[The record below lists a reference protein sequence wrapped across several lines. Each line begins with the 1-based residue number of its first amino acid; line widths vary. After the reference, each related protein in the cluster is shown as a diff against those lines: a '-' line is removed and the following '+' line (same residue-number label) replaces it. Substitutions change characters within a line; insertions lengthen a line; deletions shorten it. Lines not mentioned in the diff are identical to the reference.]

1 MTSHLEAP
9 SFDRVK
15 RVIRYATTGRFDY
28 YRYALWVRWKRLDF
42 GPVPLAK
49 LGLSYDRSEQHSA
62 SGGVF
67 LADVLRRIE
76 IPPGSR
82 VVDLG
87 CGKGSAACTL
97 ARFPFDE
104 IAGVELSAPLV
115 RIAEANAEKLRLK
128 NLTFFVSDAAEFED
142 LDRFTHIY
150 MFNPF
155 PASVMQDVTKN
166 LARSLARA
174 PRRLTLIYFFP
185 VCHDVIM
192 GSGLFRKDREIDV
205 KFSHPYSIYV
215 HDVDQPS
222 AHAVAS

>member
-1 MTSHLEAP
+1 LTSYFRAASL
-9 SFDRVK
+9 DRIK
-15 RVIRYATTGRFDY
+15 RVIRYATSGRFDY
-28 YRYALWVRWKRLDF
+28 YRYALWVRWKGLDF

-49 LGLSYDRSEQHSA
+49 LGLSYARSEHHSA

-67 LADVLRRIE
+67 LADVLQRIE

-97 ARFPFDE
+97 AKFPFE
-104 IAGVELSAPLV
+104 EVAGVELSAPLV
-115 RIAEANAEKLRLK
+115 RIAEANARKLRLT
-128 NLTFFVSDAAEFED
+128 NLSFYVSDAAEFED

-155 PASVMQDVTKN
+155 PASVMAEVTKN
-166 LARSLARA
+166 LADSLRRT
-174 PRRLTLIYFFP
+174 PRKLTVIYFFP

-192 GSGLFRKDREIDV
+192 NCGLFRKEMEIDV
-205 KFSHPYSIYV
+205 NFSHSYSIYV
-215 HDVDQPS
+215 HDDERSSLQ
-222 AHAVAS
+222 AVAS